1 MEVVMT
7 DIRER
12 VLTVEEAARLYE
24 SSNDSI
30 ESETG
35 FWRTGAF
42 VLWILAFM
50 AVCFCAGAFLAMAWD
65 ATETV
70 QASGVMDGNR

>member
-1 MEVVMT
+1 MT

-12 VLTVEEAARLYE
+12 VLTVEEAARL
-24 SSNDSI
+24 NDII